1 MATAMQG
8 LYDAVVDFLS
18 ALDDRE
24 FDALIAQARP
34 PGDEETGR
42 RTKESAAELGRRE
55 ALRRHGRT
63 RGEDVTR

>member
-8 LYDAVVDFLS
+8 LYDSVVDFLA

-24 FDALIAQARP
+24 FEALIAQARP
-34 PGDEETGR
+34 PGDEEPER
-42 RTKESAAELGRRE
+42 RTKESAVEMGRSE

-63 RGEDVTR
+63 RGGEAR